1 MFSKSTKI
9 NSLKVNQ
16 TEAKVISKE
25 RNYANKPE
33 ELVRSFSLCMLSL
46 DLGQG
51 FSEGRLIMYNKK
63 RWRSGFHKQSS
74 QGTLGISLI
83 GPEKSQD

>member
-1 MFSKSTKI
+1 MRLGTPSLSVFQICQKI
-9 NSLKVNQ
+9 NSLEVNQ

-46 DLGQG
+46 DLGRV
-51 FSEGRLIMYNKK
+51 SPKE
-63 RWRSGFHKQSS
+63 
-74 QGTLGISLI
+74 
-83 GPEKSQD
+83 D